1 MFLQGGRAITENLEG
16 GALPSRRPAYPSD
29 YEYNNSLQVAYQF
42 GGQIRFGIV
51 LVNEKDL
58 EMVNRPPLHGH
69 LADANL
75 CSWWRRRRGELPCEH
90 DIPVL
95 LAA

>member
-16 GALPSRRPAYPSD
+16 GSLPSKWLTYPSD
-29 YEYNNSLQVAYQF
+29 YEYKSSLQVAYQF